1 MSSRARGQMNK
12 TAENSLNRSDLQAI
26 LAWYEDMGV
35 MTSCVE
41 SPIDWQSEGQTI
53 DQSILNN
60 LRSRSPQTAKPAHK
74 APNSQSQ
81 RQIPQ
86 YQTNEQRA
94 NAASAILAEN
104 QTEAR
109 PETRTER
116 AAPLSLPSMEKAKEL
131 ASKCNSLDE
140 LHNILSEFDGCGLK
154 RTAKNLVFYKG
165 QAKADLMIIGE
176 APGREEDIVGK
187 PFVGAAGQLL
197 DKMLKAINIDA
208 NNAHITNL
216 VYWRPPGNRAPTH
229 EETTICRPFLD
240 KQIELVS
247 PKLIL
252 LLGGEAAKQLYQ
264 TTMGITKLR
273 GKWKKIP
280 DSPHKMDTIATFHP
294 AYLLRTPLAKRL
306 VWQDLQTL
314 RDKLAQ

>member
-1 MSSRARGQMNK
+1 MNK
-12 TAENSLNRSDLQAI
+12 TAENSLNRSDFQAI

-35 MTSCVE
+35 MTSCGE
-41 SPIDWQSEGQTI
+41 SPIDWLAENQTI
-53 DQSILNN
+53 DQSILRN
-60 LRSRSPQTAKPAHK
+60 LRRSSTQTAIPAQK
-74 APNSQSQ
+74 APNPQPQSQ
-81 RQIPQ
+81 NPQ
-86 YQTNEQRA
+86 YQNNEQRA
-94 NAASAILAEN
+94 NTASAILAEN
-104 QTEAR
+104 QANSQNPTEAR
-109 PETRTER
+109 VER
-116 AAPLSLPSMEKAKEL
+116 AAPLSLPSLEKAKEL

-140 LHNILSEFDGCGLK
+140 LHQTLSEFDGCGLK
-154 RTAKNLVFYKG
+154 RTAKNLVFYRG
-165 QAKADLMIIGE
+165 QAQADLMIIGE

-197 DKMLKAINIDA
+197 DRMLQAININS

-247 PKLIL
+247 PKLIV

-280 DSPHKMDTIATFHP
+280 DSPHAMDTIATFHP